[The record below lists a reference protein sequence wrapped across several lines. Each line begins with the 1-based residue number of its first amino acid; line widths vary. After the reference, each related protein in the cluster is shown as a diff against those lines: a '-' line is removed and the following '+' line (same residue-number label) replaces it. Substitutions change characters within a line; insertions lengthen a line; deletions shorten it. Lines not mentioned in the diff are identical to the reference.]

1 MNARDLSEIRRRL
14 TPDDQ
19 NLACIRGCFVSS
31 RKEIVSMFRLSPFS
45 MGNEEYEKYISLFR
59 KVLSGVPEK
68 NLVQIAFADGDVGQ
82 GDAHKL
88 LMALRE
94 DALEDDG
101 LAEVLFHRLI
111 DGMEEGESFL
121 ILLAYDAYDVP
132 FRDGSMRTEGG
143 GTVMFRYILCAVCPV
158 RLSKPSLVY
167 SPQDRLF
174 HPEEVNW
181 TVGAP
186 ETGFMFPAFEDR
198 GADIYHAMFYSRD
211 PSGDNTALVQAAF
224 EASPPMAAE
233 EQKEAFREILETS
246 LQEDCSL
253 EVMQTV
259 HERLCE
265 QIAQQ
270 KQDKQAPPAKV
281 SAPQIRQ
288 ALEVCGVSPY
298 KVADFEDRYRQQF
311 GGGMDASTVNVV
323 DPRRF
328 EVRTPNVVIR
338 VDPARSDLVE
348 TRVID
353 GSRYILIR
361 ADEGVEVNGINVSI
375 MPL

>member
-19 NLACIRGCFVSS
+19 NLTCIRGCFVNS

-45 MGNEEYEKYISLFR
+45 MGNEEYEKYVSLFR
-59 KVLSGVPEK
+59 KILSGVPEK

-94 DALEDDG
+94 NALEDDG
-101 LAEVLFHRLI
+101 LAEVLCHRLI
-111 DGMEEGESFL
+111 DGMEEGEAFL
-121 ILLAYDAYDVP
+121 ILLASDAYDIP
-132 FRDGSMRTEGG
+132 FRDGGMRTECDS
-143 GTVMFRYILCAVCPV
+143 TVMFRYILCAVCPV

-181 TVGAP
+181 TVSAP
-186 ETGFMFPAFEDR
+186 ETGFMFPAFEER

-211 PSGDNTALVQAAF
+211 PSRDNTALVQAAF
-224 EASPPMAAE
+224 EASAPMAAE

-288 ALEVCGVSPY
+288 ALEVCGVSPD

-311 GGGMDASTVNVV
+311 GGGMGASAVNVV